1 MAKLW
6 QKEFMNEAKTIKNPS
21 QLVLTVLTLDEH
33 FGELKRLSD
42 RISELELKSHFD
54 FEQAEKMI
62 RHFSEVGQAISTD
75 IALFVNALNEARA
88 EAELAAQKVSIKT
101 EQLKA
106 RKENT
111 EDKFSR
117 FEALNQK
124 VAGLN
129 VTIAQFRPSPDKVLS
144 EEERTELKNKLG
156 DVRGQLKSFIEE
168 AEQLKEIG
176 REAKIKILEQNA
188 DSMRDTLIAV
198 SKKIDS
204 LVSI

>member
-1 MAKLW
+1 MS
-6 QKEFMNEAKTIKNPS
+6 ESKTIKNPS
-21 QLVLTVLTLDEH
+21 LLVSTVLTLDEH
-33 FGELKRLSD
+33 FSELKRLSD
-42 RISELELKSHFD
+42 RVAEMELKSNFD
-54 FEQAEKMI
+54 FEQTEKLI
-62 RHFSEVGQAISTD
+62 KHFAEVGQTISTD

-88 EAELAAQKVSIKT
+88 EAELAAQKVAVKT

-106 RKENT
+106 RKEDTQGN
-111 EDKFSR
+111 FLR

-129 VTIAQFRPSPDKVLS
+129 VTITQFRPSPDKTLS

-156 DVRGQLKSFIEE
+156 NVRGQLKLFIEE

-176 REAKIKILEQNA
+176 REAKIKVLEQNA

-204 LVSI
+204 LVTI